1 MEFPWVRVHT
11 LRIAL
16 AVASF
21 ILMQGAFGSSLRAE
35 EPETMAARILETG
48 HREFLISCAVCHGL
62 TGDGVMAKNLF
73 TVYPSD
79 LRTLAKKNGGQF
91 PFVRVINVIDGRVEV
106 LGHGEQMMP
115 IWGERFMTEALKD
128 INPYNA
134 ESVARSRLL
143 TLTYYL
149 QSIQVQPDSKE

>member
-1 MEFPWVRVHT
+1 VE
-11 LRIAL
+11 AL
-16 AVASF
+16 AVPDNRI
-21 ILMQGAFGSSLRAE
+21 ILFQPAPDLIDSPGANV
-35 EPETMAARILETG
+35 M
-48 HREFLISCAVCHGL
+48 HGL
-62 TGDGVMAKNLF
+62 P
-73 TVYPSD
+73 YPSD
-79 LRTLAKKNGGQF
+79 LRTLAKKNGDQF
-91 PFVRVINVIDGRVEV
+91 PFVRVINVIDGGVAV

-134 ESVARSRLL
+134 ESVVRSRLL